1 MSQRIRFY
9 TQADSID
16 LFYISFIAG
25 SSIDAEGVKA
35 LDIYL
40 SAIQAEQVTTGW
52 FVIGQQRYQYREA
65 EVFNFN
71 QIHPAEEKVCGNLN
85 LLEMG

>member
-1 MSQRIRFY
+1 MFQRIRFY

-52 FVIGQQRYQYREA
+52 FVIVNNNINIEKLKCSISIRY
-65 EVFNFN
+65 
-71 QIHPAEEKVCGNLN
+71 I
-85 LLEMG
+85 LLKKKFVEI